1 MDCEFPKARCSLPRV
16 VLGQMELRLALAKK
30 MTRECEELPAGAAQI
45 SSVTVV
51 IVARDGAPPTP
62 ALVEQLSAALEDLT
76 ADFNYVIVANDIDAT
91 LGLKLKA
98 LVAAVP
104 DLTVVMLGEAVHD
117 DVARLVGIDHAIGDF
132 VLFCKPTLGEIE
144 NLPPLMRPLSDGYD
158 LILGIGAGGVVAER
172 SRISHLLFHVFRVVF
187 RIVTGNAFEERP
199 TGFRVL
205 SRAAALF
212 VASRADGE
220 VLIRSRSIGPG
231 FPSLIVDI
239 PISPVVKDRGI
250 KFMGGLAKGLRLLI
264 TTSTI
269 PLRSIS
275 YIGLAAGCLSVLYAM
290 YVVFVYL
297 TKDDVQAGWTTV
309 SLQICGMMF
318 IFSTLFMILGEYV
331 ILILSANP
339 PRSRR
344 HLIVRELNSQ
354 LSRRMTRL
362 NIVDAEGKY
371 QVGAPSYLLKSTNK
385 NV

>member
-1 MDCEFPKARCSLPRV
+1 M
-16 VLGQMELRLALAKK
+16 AKK
-30 MTRECEELPAGAAQI
+30 TIRERENLPVGDAQI

-51 IVARDGAPPTP
+51 IVARDGPPP
-62 ALVEQLSAALEDLT
+62 SLALFEQLTDALDELT
-76 ADFNYVIVANDIDAT
+76 VDFNFVIVANDIDASV
-91 LGLKLKA
+91 GLKLKT
-98 LVAAVP
+98 LVAAIP

-117 DVARLVGIDHAIGDF
+117 DVARLVGIDHAVGDF
-132 VLFCKPTLGEIE
+132 VLFCKPTPGEIE
-144 NLPPLMRPLSDGYD
+144 NLPRLIRPLSDGYD

-172 SRISHLLFHVFRVVF
+172 SPLSHLLFHAFRVVF
-187 RIVTGNAFEERP
+187 RIVTGGAFEERP
-199 TGFRVL
+199 TGLRVL

-220 VLIRSRSIGPG
+220 VLIRSRSIGTG
-231 FPSLIVDI
+231 FPSLIVDL

-250 KFMGGLAKGLRLLI
+250 EFMGGLAKGLRLLI

-275 YIGLAAGCLSVLYAM
+275 YIGLAVGCLSILYAM

-297 TKDDVQAGWTTV
+297 TKGNVQAGWTTV
-309 SLQICGMMF
+309 SLQISGMMF

-344 HLIVRELNSQ
+344 HLIVREMNSQ
-354 LSRRMTRL
+354 LSRRATRL
-362 NIVDAEGKY
+362 NIVDAQGKY
-371 QVGAPSYLLKSTNK
+371 QVGAPRYLLKSTNE

>member
-1 MDCEFPKARCSLPRV
+1 M
-16 VLGQMELRLALAKK
+16 AKK
-30 MTRECEELPAGAAQI
+30 MTGERENLPAGDAQI
-45 SSVTVV
+45 SSMTVV
-51 IVARDGAPPTP
+51 VVVRNGPPP
-62 ALVEQLSAALEDLT
+62 SLALVEQLSAALEELSV
-76 ADFNYVIVANDIDAT
+76 DFNYVFVANDIDAT
-91 LGLKLKA
+91 TGLKLKA

-104 DLTVVMLGEAVHD
+104 DLTVVMLGETVHD

-132 VLFCKPTLGEIE
+132 VLFCKPTPGEIE
-144 NLPPLMRPLSDGYD
+144 ILPRLIRPLSDGYD

-172 SRISHLLFHVFRVVF
+172 SRLSHLLFPVFRGVF
-187 RIVTGNAFEERP
+187 RIITGYAFEERP

-220 VLIRSRSIGPG
+220 VLVRSRSIGPG
-231 FPSLIVDI
+231 FPSLVVDL
-239 PISPVVKDRGI
+239 PNSPVVKDRRI
-250 KFMGGLAKGLRLLI
+250 EFMGGLAKGLRLLI
-264 TTSTI
+264 TTSTM

-297 TKDDVQAGWTTV
+297 TKADVQAGWTTV
-309 SLQICGMMF
+309 SLQISVMMF
-318 IFSTLFMILGEYV
+318 IFSTLFVILGEYV

-354 LSRRMTRL
+354 LSRRVTRL
-362 NIVDAEGKY
+362 NVVDAHGKY
-371 QVGAPSYLLKSTNK
+371 QVGAPNYLLKRTTK
-385 NV
+385 NI

>member
-1 MDCEFPKARCSLPRV
+1 MSGER
-16 VLGQMELRLALAKK
+16 G
-30 MTRECEELPAGAAQI
+30 ELPTGDAQI

-51 IVARDGAPPTP
+51 IVVRDGAPPSQ

-76 ADFNYVIVANDIDAT
+76 SDFNYVILANDIDAT
-91 LGLKLKA
+91 VGLKLKA

-132 VLFCKPTLGEIE
+132 VLFCKPTPGEIE
-144 NLPPLMRPLSDGYD
+144 NLPRLMRPLSDGYD

-172 SRISHLLFHVFRVVF
+172 SRLSHLLFQAFRVLQ
-187 RIVTGNAFEERP
+187 IVTGNAFEERP

-205 SRAAALF
+205 SRTAGLF
-212 VASRADGE
+212 IASRADGE

-231 FPSLIVDI
+231 FPSLIVDL

-250 KFMGGLAKGLRLLI
+250 EFTGGMAKGLRLLI

-275 YIGLAAGCLSVLYAM
+275 YIGLAAGCLSLLYAM
-290 YVVFVYL
+290 FVVFVYL
-297 TKDDVQAGWTTV
+297 TRADVQAGWTTV
-309 SLQICGMMF
+309 SLQISGMMF

-354 LSRRMTRL
+354 LSRRRTQL
-362 NIVDAEGKY
+362 NVVDAQGKY